1 MRQCQESSSGLIPAW
16 HPRES
21 LWSHHPLSVEPF
33 ENKSEINGNHLMA
46 KSEICGQ
53 AFINSHWLKLSN
65 QSNYIVMNMA
75 KSSNQLMAKSEIAEN
90 HAEPCLFEGYVQ
102 ANNPIP
108 GLRPWNWWFCP
119 RPSRKKTIQGWWLEP
134 CHTTPMIGSTVEI
147 PWVSKEFIPDLVSTW
162 CSSHEIQCL
171 MVSNY
176 PKVWPPNMS
185 TPNELAYHQNN
196 CPKYYKHWH
205 SP

>member
-108 GLRPWNWWFCP
+108 GLRP
-119 RPSRKKTIQGWWLEP
+119 
-134 CHTTPMIGSTVEI
+134 
-147 PWVSKEFIPDLVSTW
+147 
-162 CSSHEIQCL
+162 
-171 MVSNY
+171 
-176 PKVWPPNMS
+176 
-185 TPNELAYHQNN
+185 
-196 CPKYYKHWH
+196 
-205 SP
+205 